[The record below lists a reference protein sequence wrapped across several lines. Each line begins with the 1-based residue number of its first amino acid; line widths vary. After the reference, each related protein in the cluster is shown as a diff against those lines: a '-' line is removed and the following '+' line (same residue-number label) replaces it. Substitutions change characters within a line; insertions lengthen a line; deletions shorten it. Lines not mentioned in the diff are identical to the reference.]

1 MTTLTPGC
9 DPDMSITGA
18 PYGETS
24 GGPRVRSAV
33 ILLAVVAGAALL
45 ATGGSVPGAVAVPAA
60 VIGLLC
66 AVVLVRRAVRL
77 AHRAGVVAAGSAG
90 SVARA
95 VHRSGPVPT
104 ATP

>member
-18 PYGETS
+18 PYGATS

-33 ILLAVVAGAALL
+33 ILLAVVVGAALL
-45 ATGGSVPGAVAVPAA
+45 ATTDSVPGALAVPAA
-60 VIGLLC
+60 VAGMLC

-77 AHRAGVVAAGSAG
+77 AHRAGAAAAVT
-90 SVARA
+90 VARA
-95 VHRSGPVPT
+95 VHRSRPVPT

>member
-18 PYGETS
+18 PYGATS
-24 GGPRVRSAV
+24 AGLRVRSTL
-33 ILLAVVAGAALL
+33 ILLAVVVGAALL
-45 ATGGSVPGAVAVPAA
+45 VADGSVPGGVAVPAA
-60 VIGLLC
+60 VVGLLC

-77 AHRAGVVAAGSAG
+77 AHRAGVVAAGSI
-90 SVARA
+90 ARA

>member
-18 PYGETS
+18 PYGATS
-24 GGPRVRSAV
+24 GGPRMRSAV
-33 ILLAVVAGAALL
+33 ILLAVVVGSALL
-45 ATGGSVPGAVAVPAA
+45 ATGGSMPGGVAVAAA
-60 VIGLLC
+60 LVGLLC

-77 AHRAGVVAAGSAG
+77 AHRAGVVAAS

-95 VHRSGPVPT
+95 VHRSRPVPT